1 MTDDPAG
8 PVIDPPGSSR
18 AEQPPPY
25 QWIVGTAMNPR
36 AAPRGSIADLRLGE
50 HQLDAAPRRQPRSL
64 GRLWLLLGVEGR
76 RPDRTSSSAPRG
88 PFFERLEGRHPP
100 LLEAERASIGACVAA
115 IDGSPGAATRLY
127 VSRERPHR
135 GGDRPGAATRAGGN
149 AERLPAHPSVASLR
163 RRRTPLW

>member
-64 GRLWLLLGVEGR
+64 GRLWLLLGVGRTTTGSDQLLGASRTLLRAARRPPSAAARGGAGLDRRLRCGDRRVAGRGDAAVRIARATSSGR
-76 RPDRTSSSAPRG
+76 RSAWSG
-88 PFFERLEGRHPP
+88 DSGW
-100 LLEAERASIGACVAA
+100 
-115 IDGSPGAATRLY
+115 
-127 VSRERPHR
+127 RERGTPSR
-135 GGDRPGAATRAGGN
+135 SPIRCESQ
-149 AERLPAHPSVASLR
+149 AE
-163 RRRTPLW
+163 